1 MSESIPDGPETR
13 ENGAP
18 PERMFNAPW
27 PALAVAIII
36 VVSYA
41 AQGLLPYNGL
51 PFALYPAAMA
61 GHRLWLHAL
70 LLLLTLATV
79 VALWVS

>member
-1 MSESIPDGPETR
+1 MSIG
-13 ENGAP
+13 G
-18 PERMFNAPW
+18 
-27 PALAVAIII
+27 LAIRKKRHRTLV
-36 VVSYA
+36 
-41 AQGLLPYNGL
+41 QGVCLLIMLLL